1 MLGITWVVA
10 LYVFGDIRRNR
21 RLRVL
26 QDVTQMNEKLLTTES
41 KPHSEV
47 TESKQSVFPWSK
59 VLRAPPFW
67 LV

>member
-1 MLGITWVVA
+1 MLGITLVVA
-10 LYVFGDIRRNR
+10 LYIFGDIRRSR

-26 QDVTQMNEKLLTTES
+26 QDVTEVNEKLLTIES

>member
-10 LYVFGDIRRNR
+10 LYIFGDIRRNR

-26 QDVTQMNEKLLTTES
+26 QDVTLMNEKLLT
-41 KPHSEV
+41 SEV
-47 TESKQSVFPWSK
+47 TEAKHSVFPWSK

>member
-10 LYVFGDIRRNR
+10 LYIFGDIRRNR

-26 QDVTQMNEKLLTTES
+26 QDVTQVNEKLLTTES
-41 KPHSEV
+41 KPPSEL
-47 TESKQSVFPWSK
+47 TESKHSVFPWSK